1 MVSFD
6 NIFSNQE
13 GAAAVQYALVA
24 GFMSLAALAGSLTL
38 REPVIDL
45 YTQMSSEANSALTGQ
60 PAAMPSQEG

>member
-1 MVSFD
+1 MTLPKKF
-6 NIFSNQE
+6 IGNQD

-45 YTQMSSEANSALTGQ
+45 YTQMAGQANGALVEQSA
-60 PAAMPSQEG
+60 AAPSQEG